1 MVNLNDIAKIR
12 LTDVKT
18 NGKAIVEA
26 TVENVYALDV
36 LQAEGRAEYFLA
48 FVAKENG
55 EVVSADRWEV
65 VKAGDGKLET
75 WTIKFTCSP
84 AN

>member
-1 MVNLNDIAKIR
+1 MKLEDISQIR
-12 LTDVKT
+12 VTDVKT
-18 NGKAIVEA
+18 YGNAVIEA
-26 TVENVYALDV
+26 TVENIYALDV
-36 LQAEGRAEYFLA
+36 LQAEYRAETFLA

-55 EVVSADRWEV
+55 EVVSADRWGV